1 MGTHLFEIKNL
12 VLDFESK
19 FATKRILK
27 NINFY
32 LNEGE
37 ILAIVGQS
45 GSGKTVTLHT
55 IMGLLPPT
63 AKIVSGEILYK
74 DQQLINLSKKDMN
87 KIRGKEIGMIFQDAT
102 NHLNPTMKVGKQIA
116 DIMVRHLG
124 ISWKVARIKTLKIL
138 NSYQFENAEIIY
150 NKYPHELSGGQCQR
164 IMLAM
169 VTACKPKI
177 ILADEPTSALDF
189 DNQNTI
195 IMELEKTRVEDKSS
209 IIVVTHDINVAKR
222 FADRI
227 AIFHNGMVVETGT
240 VRQVIGSP
248 IHPYTKHLISAIPD
262 NKTIKKGPINIKASR
277 FFETNNWGN
286 ALPGCKYS
294 KICDRYNEKCN
305 KNPPNISNLKV
316 EHQAVCWESLIISK

>member
-1 MGTHLFEIKNL
+1 MGTHLLEIENL

-27 NINFY
+27 NISFY

-55 IMGLLPPT
+55 IMGLLPTT
-63 AKIVSGEILYK
+63 AKIVDGEILYK
-74 DQQLINLSKKDMN
+74 DKKLINLSKKDMN
-87 KIRGKEIGMIFQDAT
+87 KIRGKEIGMIFQNAI

-124 ISWKVARIKTLKIL
+124 ISWKVSKIKTLEIL
-138 NSYQFENAEIIY
+138 NNYQFENTEIIY

-177 ILADEPTSALDF
+177 ILADEPTSGLDF
-189 DNQNTI
+189 VNQNTI
-195 IMELEKTRVEDKSS
+195 MSELEKTRAEDKSS

-240 VRQVIGSP
+240 VKQVIDSP
-248 IHPYTKHLISAIPD
+248 MHPYTKHLISAIPD
-262 NKTIKKGPINIKASR
+262 NRTIKKGQIRI
-277 FFETNNWGN
+277 
-286 ALPGCKYS
+286 L
-294 KICDRYNEKCN
+294 NEM
-305 KNPPNISNLKV
+305 
-316 EHQAVCWESLIISK
+316 W